1 MALLYDA
8 GNRLQRGQKLVTL
21 GFNKKHILNS
31 YKDNLRNNSV
41 DSDKKRIDFNNLNE
55 KLILYKDCI
64 GMWMK
69 KDNFFCWR
77 VLPTYQHFPHS
88 LSATYT
94 QLS

>member
-1 MALLYDA
+1 MTLLHDA
-8 GNRLQRGQKLVTL
+8 GNRLQRGQKLVTQRL
-21 GFNKKHILNS
+21 NKKNKYNT
-31 YKDNLRNNSV
+31 YKDKLRNNSKKKK
-41 DSDKKRIDFNNLNE
+41 KKRIDFNNLKE